1 MGNCSS
7 CIGDRRH
14 DVYDEDDEAQH
25 LFDDPNSLHYG
36 SFDQQHMMGQEDPQ
50 EVQREIEAL
59 QRVVARTSEY
69 MPLLFPPFLTPSLP
83 FSLPDPR
90 QWDDAWL
97 TLLHSN
103 MVDIYDIVPQDE
115 AVHAAAPTPYAYAAQ
130 EPHIA
135 RYQTLLSKLSSH
147 DDLASVARVD
157 WGVPDDGNIEMQRNA
172 VPLKLDGSEALV
184 GNFADAA
191 AAMR

>member
-1 MGNCSS
+1 MGNCFS
-7 CIGDRRH
+7 CIGHRRR

-25 LFDDPNSLHYG
+25 LFDDPNNLHYG
-36 SFDQQHMMGQEDPQ
+36 SFDQQHMTGQEDPQ

-59 QRVVARTSEY
+59 QRVVARTS
-69 MPLLFPPFLTPSLP
+69 
-83 FSLPDPR
+83 D
-90 QWDDAWL
+90 
-97 TLLHSN
+97 N
-103 MVDIYDIVPQDE
+103 MVDIYDIVHQDE
-115 AVHAAAPTPYAYAAQ
+115 AVHTATPTPYAYTAQ

-172 VPLKLDGSEALV
+172 VPVKLEGSEALV